1 MSPRQRSGSRQCV
14 YLFEISSVPTGRS
27 RGSRFRCSSCM
38 ARSIPRYPL
47 PLASGCLRWR
57 TSQNGLSALPEAAIT
72 IWTTSAPLK
81 SREISST
88 LRGGDGCHKGRIFRA
103 RTRWGLDR
111 MSAHGPMPRSAWM
124 FPALAVLLFAVA
136 TGLGLDFTPSVGGL
150 LFAVVLLAILFGTV
164 FAAVHHAEV
173 IAERIGEP
181 YGTLLLTLAVTI
193 IEVALIATIMLGDK
207 PQPALARDTV
217 FAVVMIVCNGLVGL
231 CIFIGGLRYREQDF
245 QVSGANL
252 YLSVLFVLATI
263 TLIMPN
269 YTLTAPGPIYSAA
282 QLGFVDLVT
291 LMLYGVF
298 LYTQTIRHSDYFI
311 KGGVGAATETSS
323 LSNRMLALSIALLL
337 ISLLAVALLA
347 KKFSLVVD
355 VVTAMIGAPPAFAGV
370 LVALLILLP
379 EGVTAIAAARN
390 NDLQKSINL
399 ALGSSLATI
408 GLTIPAVGVATY
420 ALDKERVL
428 GLNGQGMVLLLLT
441 FVLSMLTFGTG
452 RTNILFGL
460 VHMVVFAV
468 FVFMVFV
475 P

>member
-1 MSPRQRSGSRQCV
+1 
-14 YLFEISSVPTGRS
+14 
-27 RGSRFRCSSCM
+27 
-38 ARSIPRYPL
+38 
-47 PLASGCLRWR
+47 
-57 TSQNGLSALPEAAIT
+57 
-72 IWTTSAPLK
+72 
-81 SREISST
+81 
-88 LRGGDGCHKGRIFRA
+88 
-103 RTRWGLDR
+103 
-111 MSAHGPMPRSAWM
+111 MPRSAWI
-124 FPALAVLLFAVA
+124 FPALAMALFAVA
-136 TGLGLDFTPSVGGL
+136 TALGLVFTPSAGGL
-150 LFAVVLLAILFGTV
+150 VFAAVLLAIIFGTV

-207 PQPALARDTV
+207 PVPTLARDTV
-217 FAVVMIVCNGLVGL
+217 FAVVMIVCNGLVGI
-231 CIFIGGLRYREQDF
+231 CIFIGGLRYREQDV

-252 YLSVLFVLATI
+252 YLSVLFVMATI

-269 YTLTAPGPIYSAA
+269 YTLTAPGPVYSAA
-282 QLGFVDLVT
+282 QLGFVSVIT
-291 LMLYGVF
+291 LLLYGVF
-298 LYTQTIRHSDYFI
+298 LYTQTIRHRDYFI
-311 KGGVGAATETSS
+311 SGAAGAGDDGASM
-323 LSNRMLALSIALLL
+323 SNRMLALSIALLL
-337 ISLLAVALLA
+337 VSLLAVVLLA

-379 EGVTAIAAARN
+379 ESVAAVAAARK

-408 GLTIPAVGVATY
+408 GLTVPAVAVAAH
-420 ALDKERVL
+420 ALDKQLVL
-428 GLNGQGMVLLLLT
+428 GLNVQEMVLLVLT
-441 FVLSMLTFGTG
+441 FVISMLTFGTG

>member
-1 MSPRQRSGSRQCV
+1 
-14 YLFEISSVPTGRS
+14 
-27 RGSRFRCSSCM
+27 
-38 ARSIPRYPL
+38 
-47 PLASGCLRWR
+47 
-57 TSQNGLSALPEAAIT
+57 
-72 IWTTSAPLK
+72 
-81 SREISST
+81 
-88 LRGGDGCHKGRIFRA
+88 
-103 RTRWGLDR
+103 
-111 MSAHGPMPRSAWM
+111 MSAHGPMPRSAWI
-124 FPALAVLLFAVA
+124 FPALAVALFAVA
-136 TGLGLDFTPSVGGL
+136 SSLGLTFTPTAGGL
-150 LFAVVLLAILFGTV
+150 LFAVLLLAILFGTV

-193 IEVALIATIMLGDK
+193 IEVALIATIMLGEK

-311 KGGVGAATETSS
+311 KGGADASTETSS

-337 ISLLAVALLA
+337 VSLLAVVLLA

-379 EGVTAIAAARN
+379 EGVSAIAAARN

-420 ALDKERVL
+420 VLEKELVL
-428 GLNGQGMVLLLLT
+428 GLSSQSMVLLLLT
-441 FVLSMLTFGTG
+441 FFLSMLTFGTG